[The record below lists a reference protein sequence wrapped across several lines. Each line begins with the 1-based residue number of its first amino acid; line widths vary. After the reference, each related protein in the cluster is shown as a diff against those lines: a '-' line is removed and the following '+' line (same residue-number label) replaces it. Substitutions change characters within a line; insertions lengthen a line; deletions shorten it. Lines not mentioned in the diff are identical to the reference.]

1 MYKLH
6 IANKAKKELKKIS
19 RLHKLAILSALE
31 DLKEDPLLG
40 KPLARELTGRF
51 TFRVGVYRIIYK
63 INQQDKIIEIL
74 TTGHR
79 STIYN

>member
-19 RLHKLAILSALE
+19 HLHKLAILSALAE
-31 DLKEDPLLG
+31 IREDPLMG

-51 TFRVGVYRIIYK
+51 SFRVGVYRIIYK
-63 INQQDKIIEIL
+63 VNERDKIVEIL
-74 TTGHR
+74 EREKGR
-79 STIYN
+79 KK

>member
-74 TTGHR
+74 TAGYR